1 MKAFMGLCGV
11 ILFSTAT
18 LSATTLDEVA
28 EYLKANVV
36 GKNISTEIEKGTM
49 DDGKLEYEFQ
59 RHSFFSDLART
70 TTGLKYVYTW
80 NVSQT
85 NYRVNPGSDEKI
97 AEVKDRIGTSVC
109 ELRESKAMPGHLL
122 GFCRTATNTLSDSTG
137 NASSLE
143 VSLVDDSLVLKSK
156 TILFGDYFANN
167 SSGYKPGTSIN
178 ITTFTMSD
186 GRLEM
191 NEEVTSYDLDSQTL
205 EVLPDTEFSYIMR
218 SKEI

>member
-1 MKAFMGLCGV
+1 
-11 ILFSTAT
+11 
-18 LSATTLDEVA
+18 
-28 EYLKANVV
+28 
-36 GKNISTEIEKGTM
+36 
-49 DDGKLEYEFQ
+49 
-59 RHSFFSDLART
+59 
-70 TTGLKYVYTW
+70 
-80 NVSQT
+80 
-85 NYRVNPGSDEKI
+85 
-97 AEVKDRIGTSVC
+97 
-109 ELRESKAMPGHLL
+109 MPGHLL

-167 SSGYKPGTSIN
+167 SSGYKQGTSIN